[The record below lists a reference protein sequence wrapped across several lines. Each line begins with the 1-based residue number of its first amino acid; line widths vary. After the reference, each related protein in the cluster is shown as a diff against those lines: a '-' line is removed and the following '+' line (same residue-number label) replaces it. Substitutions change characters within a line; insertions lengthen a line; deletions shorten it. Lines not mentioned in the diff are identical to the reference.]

1 MQYHLKKILLDYFLV
16 ALLVIPALIL
26 TLLFAL
32 MVFLK
37 FRENPFFFQY
47 RGITF
52 ENRYFK
58 MLKIKTIKNINADKP
73 NDLNHP
79 FLLPSLQNSF
89 STLTSLL
96 RRTGFDELPQI
107 IHVITGKMSFIGPR
121 PLMPSDVQFMKA
133 KHQNE
138 YKQRESFKS
147 KPGITGTWQLFGSR
161 NMGIENLIFLERY
174 YEINKS
180 LRLDLQLL
188 LLTLI
193 VIVFAKN
200 SDSSD
205 AKINFYNRL
214 FSLPGSSFLFG
225 KIISLY
231 QSITNSQNEYYKLL
245 LPQDWWVQT
254 NSVENTKAND
264 QLSIIKFSKENKKG
278 NAAS

>member
-1 MQYHLKKILLDYFLV
+1 MKYHFKKILLDYLLV
-16 ALLVIPALIL
+16 PLFVIPAFIL
-26 TLLFAL
+26 TLLFVLIVYL
-32 MVFLK
+32 ML
-37 FRENPFFFQY
+37 RENPFFLQD

-52 ENRYFK
+52 QNQYFK

-73 NDLNHP
+73 NDVNHP
-79 FLLPSLQNSF
+79 FLLPSIQYNFSAFTSF
-89 STLTSLL
+89 L
-96 RRTGFDELPQI
+96 RSTGFDELPQI
-107 IHVITGKMSFIGPR
+107 IHVITGKMSFVGPR
-121 PLMPSDVQFMKA
+121 PLMPNDIQFIKE
-133 KHQNE
+133 KHPNE
-138 YKQRESFKS
+138 YKLRESFKS
-147 KPGITGTWQLFGSR
+147 KPGITGTWQLLGSR
-161 NMGIENLIFLERY
+161 NMGIENLIFLEKY

-180 LRLDLQLL
+180 LWFDIQLL
-188 LLTLI
+188 MLTLT
-193 VIVFAKN
+193 VILYAKN

-205 AKINFYNRL
+205 AKINFYNKL

-254 NSVENTKAND
+254 NSVESSKTEE